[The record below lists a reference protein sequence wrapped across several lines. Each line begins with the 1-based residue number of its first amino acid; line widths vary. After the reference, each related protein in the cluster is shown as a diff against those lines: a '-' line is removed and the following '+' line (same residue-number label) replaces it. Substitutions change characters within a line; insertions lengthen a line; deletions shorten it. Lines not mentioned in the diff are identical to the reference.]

1 MEAVGGVTSVLG
13 TLGAA
18 LKSVKT
24 IAEILGEIKDA
35 PANIQELVK
44 RLRELECVLDQLKQ
58 LGIPSEGGFSLYKDR
73 IHECERD
80 LVALAREVEKRYQ
93 HSNGT
98 FRKIGTGLRQWATKE
113 LAKPELAT
121 QLQSIQSALA
131 GQQPRGDSPRINV
144 GSNSVSFDATSQQF
158 SMDDVDSRLIE
169 RLGSPYLLVMTEK
182 KILTTIENLY
192 KLVETEN
199 ETVYIETQ
207 AYPIIDDLER
217 FFDIIVKS
225 SRPPKTVNGKRKYD
239 DAGTWTEE
247 FYRDL
252 KRAKSMINNTE
263 CIVKSTKT
271 RLPFI
276 LSGPMVS
283 KSKLI

>member
-1 MEAVGGVTSVLG
+1 M
-13 TLGAA
+13 
-18 LKSVKT
+18 
-24 IAEILGEIKDA
+24 
-35 PANIQELVK
+35 
-44 RLRELECVLDQLKQ
+44 
-58 LGIPSEGGFSLYKDR
+58 
-73 IHECERD
+73 
-80 LVALAREVEKRYQ
+80 
-93 HSNGT
+93 
-98 FRKIGTGLRQWATKE
+98 
-113 LAKPELAT
+113 
-121 QLQSIQSALA
+121 QSIQSALA

-169 RLGSPYLLVMTEK
+169 RLGSPYLLVVNGRRISEFPNSVESEADDIGGKMTEK

-263 CIVKSTKT
+263 CIVKSTKSEPAIPCNSRT
-271 RLPFI
+271 QD
-276 LSGPMVS
+276 
-283 KSKLI
+283 KS